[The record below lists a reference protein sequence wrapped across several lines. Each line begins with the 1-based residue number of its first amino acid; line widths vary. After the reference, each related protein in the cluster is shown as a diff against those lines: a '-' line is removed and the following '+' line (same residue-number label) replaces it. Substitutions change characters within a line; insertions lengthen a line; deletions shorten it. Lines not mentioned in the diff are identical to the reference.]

1 MALTYDQ
8 LQALRE
14 KHWQPHQIARAT
26 SILQSAGEMKTD
38 AVKLLDSVIYWGAL
52 LVAILGNFVLS
63 IVVIPILL
71 AFDDLSLVLAIA
83 VIAAAFGVLMDVVL
97 REIEHLRHR
106 TIIIPEL
113 FIPAL
118 ALINVY
124 IITTLTNSAA
134 VIAGLQT
141 HNPWVVSVMYVCGFS
156 LPHFVLKWRRV
167 ARRARTV
174 GTHVA

>member
-1 MALTYDQ
+1 MALMYDQ

-14 KHWQPHQIARAT
+14 KGWQPHQVSRAT
-26 SILQSAGEMKTD
+26 AILHSAAEMKTD

-52 LVAILGNFVLS
+52 SVAILGNFVLS

-71 AFDDLSLVLAIA
+71 AFDDLSLVLVIA
-83 VIAAAFGVLMDVVL
+83 AIAAAFGVLMDVVL

-106 TIIIPEL
+106 AFIIPEL

-118 ALINVY
+118 ALINIY
-124 IITTLTNSAA
+124 IITNLTNAAA

-141 HNPWVVSVMYVCGFS
+141 HNPWIVSVMYVCGFS

-167 ARRARTV
+167 AHRAKIV
-174 GTHVA
+174 GAHA

>member
-1 MALTYDQ
+1 
-8 LQALRE
+8 
-14 KHWQPHQIARAT
+14 
-26 SILQSAGEMKTD
+26 MKTD
-38 AVKLLDSVIYWGAL
+38 AVRFLDSVIYWGAL

-71 AFDDLSLVLAIA
+71 AFDDLSLVIVIA
-83 VIAAAFGVLMDVVL
+83 AIAAAFGILMDVVL
-97 REIEHLRHR
+97 REIEHLRHH
-106 TIIIPEL
+106 TVIIPEL

-141 HNPWVVSVMYVCGFS
+141 HNPWIVSVMYVCGFS

-167 ARRARTV
+167 ARRAKIV
-174 GTHVA
+174 GARA